1 MTELGTNLLILMAR
15 KDIRTQLELEKLT
28 GVSRNTISKI
38 LRGKQKT
45 VTVDTLTRLCKGLDC
60 DITELISI
68 EQVG

>member
-1 MTELGTNLLILMAR
+1 MNELGTNLLILMAR

-38 LRGKQKT
+38 LRGKHKT

-60 DITELISI
+60 DITDLISI
-68 EQVG
+68 KQVG